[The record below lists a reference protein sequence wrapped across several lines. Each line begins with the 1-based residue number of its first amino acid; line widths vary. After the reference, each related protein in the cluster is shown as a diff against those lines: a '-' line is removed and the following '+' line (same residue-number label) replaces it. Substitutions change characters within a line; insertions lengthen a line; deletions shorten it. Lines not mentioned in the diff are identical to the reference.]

1 MSDLFKPLLVRQHRK
16 LLRKESTRVRG
27 RTEWITLVGCVVSL
41 LGILGMARCSD
52 IREKDMVDR
61 IKEIETKNAALR
73 IENDVCWKD
82 LKEKLKE
89 VVRFRCPDKLP

>member
-16 LLRKESTRVRG
+16 LSFRG
-27 RTEWITLVGCVVSL
+27 SAHDRRRTEWIFLIACVVSI
-41 LGILGMARCSD
+41 LGILVMAKVSD
-52 IREKDMVDR
+52 IREKDLRDK
-61 IKEIETKNAALR
+61 IGQTEAKNAVLR

-89 VVRFRCPDKLP
+89 VVRFRCPDKAP